1 MIQSRPTQND
11 QKNLGDGVQAIPA
24 RVQNSLVS
32 VSEHTQE
39 ACKEL
44 WHVLRIV
51 RLGVLTV
58 GVKYSYR
65 CPSSLYCLKG
75 ETFKLLLQ
83 SITE

>member
-1 MIQSRPTQND
+1 MVQSRPTQKD
-11 QKNLGDGVQAIPA
+11 KKYLADGVQAVPA

-39 ACKEL
+39 ARKEL

-58 GVKYSYR
+58 GVKYSNR
-65 CPSSLYCLKG
+65 CPSRLYYLKR

-83 SITE
+83 STK